1 MDENTETSKTPGN
14 GADIL
19 INLEGLIKSHIS
31 STTRLQEEYDKH
43 RSMLDDIFNNDATYK
58 KLSEESKEASRKKGA
73 QKQQILKNPQAADLN
88 SKVQSMKSE
97 IKEIQGALSD
107 YLKEF
112 QRMSGVNEIEGDDG
126 EVREIVYDARLVKK
140 SSTYRH

>member
-1 MDENTETSKTPGN
+1 MDENTSTTEAPGN

-19 INLEGLIKSHIS
+19 INLEALIKSHIS
-31 STTRLQEEYDKH
+31 NISKLQEEYDKH
-43 RSMLDDIFNNDATYK
+43 RSMLDDIFNNDETYK

-88 SKVQSMKSE
+88 SKVQTMKSE

-126 EVREIVYDARLVKK
+126 QIREIVYDARLVKK
-140 SSTYRH
+140 SSTYRN